1 MDSFLQM
8 IQQTAFAD
16 GLRQST
22 WVYPITLTLHS
33 VGLAMVVGVLLVI
46 DLRIVGVT
54 RSLPLLPLKRLM
66 TLVWLFFAVNA
77 TTGIMLLTTDA
88 MKFYYSTAFRFKMSA
103 IVIGVVLAL
112 VMNSSV
118 LKMAGKYDR
127 PEAVIPASAKLLAV
141 VSILMWMTAIGFGRY
156 MAYE

>member
-1 MDSFLQM
+1 MDDFLQM
-8 IQQTAFAD
+8 IQQSAFAE
-16 GLRQST
+16 GLRVST

-33 VGLAMVVGVLLVI
+33 VGLALLVGVLVVI
-46 DLRIVGVT
+46 DLRILGVT
-54 RSLPLLPLKRLM
+54 RSLPVLPLKRLM
-66 TLVWLFFAVNA
+66 LLVWLAFAVNA

-88 MKFYYSTAFRFKMSA
+88 MKFYYSHAFRFKMSA
-103 IVIGVVLAL
+103 IAIGVVLAL

-127 PEAVIPASAKLLAV
+127 AEATIPAGAKLLALL
-141 VSILMWMTAIGFGRY
+141 SILMWLTAIGFGRY

>member
-16 GLRQST
+16 GLRLST

-33 VGLAMVVGVLLVI
+33 VGLAMVVGVLVVI
-46 DLRIVGVT
+46 DLRILGVT
-54 RSLPLLPLKRLM
+54 RTMPLLPLKRLM
-66 TLVWLFFAVNA
+66 LVVWLAFAINA
-77 TTGIMLLTTDA
+77 TTGVMLLTTDA

-103 IVIGVVLAL
+103 IAIGVVLAL
-112 VMNSSV
+112 LMNSSV

-127 PEAVIPASAKLLAV
+127 AEAVIPVSARLLAV
-141 VSILMWMTAIGFGRY
+141 VSILMWLTAIGFGRY